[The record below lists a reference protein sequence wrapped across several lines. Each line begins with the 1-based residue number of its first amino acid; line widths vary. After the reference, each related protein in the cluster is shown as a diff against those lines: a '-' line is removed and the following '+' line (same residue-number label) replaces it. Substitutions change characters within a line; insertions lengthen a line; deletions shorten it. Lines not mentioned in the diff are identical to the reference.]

1 MSFANLLT
9 FGGADGVPSRKRRLF
24 GISFGLVYMFF
35 PIAEIASG
43 EISGTRAVWASLSLV
58 VFLVS
63 YLATVLSPGSF
74 NERGRWTLALLALT
88 TVIGV
93 GSSLIF
99 GGSWLCLPVYTVVL
113 YCMNFPPRQ
122 AFFSIGGM
130 LAAVIGS
137 GLITGTDPGSV
148 TVLGVQVVTMG
159 MLFIGV
165 RNTRL
170 LAQQLRDA
178 EGEMARLAATDERLR
193 IARDLHDLLGHSLS
207 LIVLKAE
214 LAGRLAEGSP
224 KVLNEIGDIESVARQ
239 ALVEVREAVTGYRQR
254 TMAEELDSARS
265 ALRAA
270 RVAAQVRVSGTPLPG
285 LLDGLLAWAVRE
297 GTTNVIRHAEA
308 SRCEISVTSDMN
320 HATLDIVDDGR
331 GTGPYEMGSG
341 LQGLTERIRA
351 AGGEV
356 ETGPA
361 PRGGFRLRVLVPV
374 AVRAEAGS

>member
-9 FGGADGVPSRKRRLF
+9 FSGADGVPSRKRRLF
-24 GISFGLVYMFF
+24 GISFGLVYLLF
-35 PIAEIASG
+35 PISEIASG
-43 EISGTRAVWASLSLV
+43 EIAGTRAVWATLSLV
-58 VFLVS
+58 AFLVS
-63 YLATVLSPGSF
+63 YVATVVSPRTF
-74 NERGRWTLALLALT
+74 YERGRWTVPLLALT
-88 TVIGV
+88 TVIGI
-93 GSSLIF
+93 GASLVF
-99 GGSWLCLPVYTVVL
+99 GGAWLSLPVYTVVL
-113 YCMNFPPRQ
+113 YCMILWPRQ
-122 AFFSIGGM
+122 ALFGIGGM
-130 LAAVIGS
+130 LAAVVVS
-137 GLITGTDPGSV
+137 GLITRTDPGAI
-148 TVLGVQVVTMG
+148 TILGLQVVTLG
-159 MLFIGV
+159 LLFIGV
-165 RNTRL
+165 RNTRV

-224 KVLNEIGDIESVARQ
+224 RVLNEIGDIESVARQ

-254 TMAEELDSARS
+254 SMAEELDSARS

-270 RVAAQVRVSGTPLPG
+270 RVEAQVRVEGTPLPD

-308 SRCEISVTSDMN
+308 SRCMISVTSDGA

-331 GTGPYEMGSG
+331 GAGPYEMGSG

-361 PRGGFRLRVLVPV
+361 PKGGFRLRVLVPV
-374 AVRAEAGS
+374 AVRAEAVS